1 MPHDMIH
8 LLTRFKIGPRLAAS
22 FFALLLAMGALCAL
36 ALSGLHELNDQLR
49 FISADRLPRVERLV
63 EVADNINKI
72 ARQTRNILLYDD
84 LEKQTGWL
92 GSIAKARED
101 NTRLWALIDPS
112 IRVEEGRKML
122 AQAHKLGEVFDNDL
136 ATFLH
141 HVKSGE
147 MGEATDLLERSL
159 RDSQLAYMKQVDEI
173 KAREIARIG
182 RTADDAD
189 ALFQRSRLVVLAG
202 GAALLAFGAL
212 LCWAITRSIVTPLR
226 RAVRDAERIAA
237 GDLSEPVKSRGSDE
251 AAEMLRALGSMQQGL
266 RGIVGE
272 VRAGVASVATA
283 SQQIAQGNQDLSART
298 EEQASSLQQ
307 TAASVE
313 QISGNVKNG
322 AAHAHHVNQLAGEAT
337 TVARRGGELVERAVS
352 QISQLEASSQRIAD
366 IVGVI
371 DGIAF
376 QTNLLALN
384 AAVEAARAGEQ
395 GRGFAV
401 VAGEVRLLA
410 QRCTE
415 AAREIKV
422 LVIGSVDQ
430 VQDSSSLVRGTGAVM
445 GEIVAQIQR
454 VSAMVG
460 QISDSSRE
468 QNQGIGEIHQSMDQ
482 LDEMTQRNAALAEES
497 TAAAESLR
505 LQAERLTRAVASFR
519 LEA

>member
-1 MPHDMIH
+1 MIQ

-36 ALSGLHELNDQLR
+36 ALGGLQELADQLR
-49 FISADRLPRVERLV
+49 FIRDDRLPKVERLV
-63 EVADNINKI
+63 AVADNINKI

-92 GSIAKARED
+92 GSIAKARVD
-101 NTRLWALIDPS
+101 NTELWTQITPT
-112 IRVEEGRKML
+112 IRSEEGL
-122 AQAHKLGEVFDNDL
+122 QLVAQAHKLGEVFDNDL

-141 HVKSGE
+141 HIKTGE

-159 RDSQLAYMKQVDEI
+159 RDSQLAYMKKVDEI

-182 RTADDAD
+182 QTADDAD
-189 ALFQRSRLVVLAG
+189 ALFQRSRLMVLAG
-202 GAALLAFGAL
+202 GAALLALGAL
-212 LCWAITRSIVTPLR
+212 LCWSITHSIVAPLR
-226 RAVRDAERIAA
+226 RAVRDAQRMAA
-237 GDLSEPVKSRGSDE
+237 GDLSEPVTARGRDE
-251 AAEMLRALGSMQQGL
+251 AAEMLTALGTMQQGL

-272 VRAGVASVATA
+272 VREGVASVATA

-313 QISGNVKNG
+313 QISGNVKSG
-322 AAHAHHVNQLAGEAT
+322 AEHAQEANQLAGKARA
-337 TVARRGGELVERAVS
+337 VAERGGELVERAVS
-352 QISQLEASSQRIAD
+352 QISRLEASSKRIAD
-366 IVGVI
+366 IIGTI

-376 QTNLLALN
+376 QTNILALN

-401 VAGEVRLLA
+401 VAGEVRTLA
-410 QRCTE
+410 QRCAE
-415 AAREIKV
+415 AAREIKT
-422 LVIGSVDQ
+422 LVQGSVEQ
-430 VQDSSSLVRGTGAVM
+430 VQDSSELVRGTGAVM
-445 GEIVAQIQR
+445 GEIVTQVQR

-460 QISDSSRE
+460 QISQSSRE
-468 QNQGIGEIHQSMDQ
+468 QDRGIVEIHQSMGQ
-482 LDEMTQRNAALAEES
+482 LDDMTQRNASLAEES

-505 LQAERLTRAVASFR
+505 LQAEQLTRAVASFR